1 MWNLNN
7 RNIFNITCCIQVVYY
22 QRLVRP
28 LVPDT
33 DVCKRTMRNRL
44 EAVADIRS
52 TVGLGAGGDSKL
64 VGEELRRLPHTEQS
78 NVLKVAG
85 ISINEIPDEFSLNLK
100 LSLGLT
106 WNQWRTLQRQWFFN
120 IIIDCNFNGYEW
132 ISAVRYINNSDLFW
146 NHTW

>member
-1 MWNLNN
+1 
-7 RNIFNITCCIQVVYY
+7 
-22 QRLVRP
+22 
-28 LVPDT
+28 
-33 DVCKRTMRNRL
+33 MRNRL

-100 LSLGLT
+100 PSLGLT
-106 WNQWRTLQRQWFFN
+106 WNQWRTLQRQ
-120 IIIDCNFNGYEW
+120 
-132 ISAVRYINNSDLFW
+132 
-146 NHTW
+146 